1 MKKKA
6 STLLLILALLIGLSL
21 LLYPTVS
28 NDWNQLHQSRAIA
41 TYTDAVVAL
50 DEDTYA

>member
-28 NDWNQLHQSRAIA
+28 ND
-41 TYTDAVVAL
+41 
-50 DEDTYA
+50 